1 MRILATIALAA
12 MTFGFASCAKD
23 KPAPAT
29 GGGTYDGKTSKHHV
43 HHSHGY
49 QK

>member
-1 MRILATIALAA
+1 MRILAIIALAA

-23 KPAPAT
+23 KPAPAPS
-29 GGGTYDGKTSKHHV
+29 GDGKTV

-49 QK
+49 KK

>member
-1 MRILATIALAA
+1 MRILAIIALAA

-23 KPAPAT
+23 KPVTPST
-29 GGGTYDGKTSKHHV
+29 GDGKSV

-49 QK
+49 KK

>member
-1 MRILATIALAA
+1 MRILAIIALAA

-23 KPAPAT
+23 KPAPS
-29 GGGTYDGKTSKHHV
+29 GGGTYDGKSTKHM

>member
-1 MRILATIALAA
+1 MRILAIIALAA

-23 KPAPAT
+23 KPTAAPS
-29 GGGTYDGKTSKHHV
+29 GDGDGKTTHHV

-49 QK
+49 KK